1 MKRRLISWMLAAVMV
16 MTSAAVWMGNEKQA
30 EAAAAFK
37 VHFIEVGTG
46 DGALLQYGSGK
57 SAKYALID
65 AGPQTTQLLGGKTI
79 DVSRRVHHYLKK
91 YKIRRLE
98 FIIMTHPHKDHIG
111 GFISIL
117 EDRSISVGKVYA
129 TQQPVYNHYSG
140 DDDFYSTKTYRTVNE
155 LIAERGIPV
164 VVPRMKS
171 SVYLGKAKLTFY
183 SPGRT
188 NFKYGREVDFNSRQV
203 NKFSL
208 VCRIT
213 YGKNS
218 FLMTG
223 DTQQESEYDMI
234 SQRLKLKSQVLKVPH
249 HGYEDV
255 RNKDAK
261 GKFSS
266 NHKKFF
272 DKVQPA
278 ISIISN
284 GYRNKDRVP
293 SGLITRELAKSNIY
307 TTGDNGNII
316 VTSNGSRLSVSTSR
330 NKNEPA
336 KASTYVSSKKSSLL
350 LKKMS
355 VKSNGKKKLSI
366 VSVNAKNKYKI
377 KEKKPLKISIKATPQ
392 SFTRIKNV
400 QYKLVKKGKSS
411 AKYRWKTGKKVKVKK
426 GFKGRL
432 YIKYNTTSGSTI
444 VKTKGFVIKKKKK

>member
-1 MKRRLISWMLAAVMV
+1 MLAAVMV

-30 EAAAAFK
+30 EAAASFK

-79 DVSRRVHHYLKK
+79 DVSRRVHNYLKK

-140 DDDFYSTKTYRTVNE
+140 DDDFYSTNTYRTVNE

-213 YGKNS
+213 
-218 FLMTG
+218 
-223 DTQQESEYDMI
+223 SEYDMI

-377 KEKKPLKISIKATPQ
+377 SIKATPQ

>member
-1 MKRRLISWMLAAVMV
+1 MKRRIISWMLAAVMV

-30 EAAAAFK
+30 EAAASFK

-79 DVSRRVHHYLKK
+79 DVSRRVHNYLKK

-223 DTQQESEYDMI
+223 DTQQESE
-234 SQRLKLKSQVLKVPH
+234 
-249 HGYEDV
+249 
-255 RNKDAK
+255 
-261 GKFSS
+261 
-266 NHKKFF
+266 
-272 DKVQPA
+272 
-278 ISIISN
+278 
-284 GYRNKDRVP
+284 
-293 SGLITRELAKSNIY
+293 
-307 TTGDNGNII
+307 
-316 VTSNGSRLSVSTSR
+316 
-330 NKNEPA
+330 
-336 KASTYVSSKKSSLL
+336 
-350 LKKMS
+350 
-355 VKSNGKKKLSI
+355 
-366 VSVNAKNKYKI
+366 
-377 KEKKPLKISIKATPQ
+377 
-392 SFTRIKNV
+392 
-400 QYKLVKKGKSS
+400 
-411 AKYRWKTGKKVKVKK
+411 
-426 GFKGRL
+426 
-432 YIKYNTTSGSTI
+432 
-444 VKTKGFVIKKKKK
+444 

>member
-1 MKRRLISWMLAAVMV
+1 MKRRLISWMLAAVMILS
-16 MTSAAVWMGNEKQA
+16 SAGAVLIRNEKQA
-30 EAAAAFK
+30 EAAAVFK

-79 DVSRRVHHYLKK
+79 DVSRRVHNYLKK

-98 FIIMTHPHKDHIG
+98 FVIMTHPHKDHIG

-129 TQQPVYNHYSG
+129 TQQPVYNYYPG
-140 DDDFYSTKTYRTVNE
+140 DDDLYSTKTYRTVNK
-155 LIAERGIPV
+155 LIEDRNIPV
-164 VVPRMKS
+164 VVPSVKS
-171 SVYLGKAKLTFY
+171 SIYLGKAKLTFY

-188 NFKYGREVDFNSRQV
+188 NFKYGREVDFNSRQI

-218 FLMTG
+218 FLLTG

-234 SQRLKLKSQVLKVPH
+234 NKKLKLKSQVLKVPH

-330 NKNEPA
+330 NRNEPA

-392 SFTRIKNV
+392 SFTRIRSV

-411 AKYRWKTGKKVKVKK
+411 TKYRWKTGKKVKVKK

-444 VKTKGFVIKKKKK
+444 VKTKGFVIKKKK

>member
-1 MKRRLISWMLAAVMV
+1 MKRKVIAWLLAAAMIVS
-16 MTSAAVWMGNEKQA
+16 SAAAVITGNEKEA
-30 EAAAAFK
+30 EAAATFK

-65 AGPQTTQLLGGKTI
+65 AGPETTQLLGGKTV
-79 DVSRRVHHYLKK
+79 DVSRRVHNYLKK

-98 FIIMTHPHKDHIG
+98 FVIMSHPHKDHIG

-117 EDRSISVGKVYA
+117 EDSSISVGKVYA
-129 TQQPVYNHYSG
+129 TEQPVYNHYSG
-140 DDDFYSTKTYRTVNE
+140 DDDFYSTKTYRTVNK
-155 LIAERGIPV
+155 LIEERGIPV
-164 VVPRMKS
+164 VVPRIKS
-171 SVYLGKAKLTFY
+171 SIYLGKAKLTFY
-183 SPGRT
+183 SPSRT
-188 NFKYGREVDFNSRQV
+188 NFKYGREVDFNSRQI

-234 SQRLKLKSQVLKVPH
+234 NKKLKLKSQVLKVPH

-284 GYRNKDRVP
+284 GYKNKDRVP

-316 VTSNGSRLSVSTSR
+316 VTSNGSKLSVSTSR

-366 VSVNAKNKYKI
+366 VSVNAKTNIRSRKRN
-377 KEKKPLKISIKATPQ
+377 P
-392 SFTRIKNV
+392 
-400 QYKLVKKGKSS
+400 
-411 AKYRWKTGKKVKVKK
+411 
-426 GFKGRL
+426 
-432 YIKYNTTSGSTI
+432 
-444 VKTKGFVIKKKKK
+444 

>member
-1 MKRRLISWMLAAVMV
+1 
-16 MTSAAVWMGNEKQA
+16 
-30 EAAAAFK
+30 
-37 VHFIEVGTG
+37 
-46 DGALLQYGSGK
+46 
-57 SAKYALID
+57 
-65 AGPQTTQLLGGKTI
+65 
-79 DVSRRVHHYLKK
+79 
-91 YKIRRLE
+91 
-98 FIIMTHPHKDHIG
+98 
-111 GFISIL
+111 
-117 EDRSISVGKVYA
+117 
-129 TQQPVYNHYSG
+129 
-140 DDDFYSTKTYRTVNE
+140 
-155 LIAERGIPV
+155 
-164 VVPRMKS
+164 
-171 SVYLGKAKLTFY
+171 
-183 SPGRT
+183 
-188 NFKYGREVDFNSRQV
+188 
-203 NKFSL
+203 
-208 VCRIT
+208 
-213 YGKNS
+213 
-218 FLMTG
+218 MTG

-234 SQRLKLKSQVLKVPH
+234 NQRLKLKSQVLKVPH

-336 KASTYVSSKKSSLL
+336 RASTYVSSKKSSLL

-355 VKSNGKKKLSI
+355 VKSSGKKKLSI
-366 VSVNAKNKYKI
+366 VSVNAKNKYKV
-377 KEKKPLKISIKATPQ
+377 KEKKPLKISIKTKPQ
-392 SFTRIKNV
+392 SFTRTKNV

-411 AKYRWKTGKKVKVKK
+411 AKYRWKTGRKVRVKK
-426 GFKGRL
+426 GFKGCL

>member
-1 MKRRLISWMLAAVMV
+1 MKRRIISWMLAAVMI
-16 MTSAAVWMGNEKQA
+16 MTSAAAGFMGNEKQA
-30 EAAAAFK
+30 EAASVFK

-57 SAKYALID
+57 SSKFALID
-65 AGPQTTQLLGGKTI
+65 AGPQTTQLLGGKTVN
-79 DVSRRVHHYLKK
+79 VSQRVHNYLKK
-91 YKIRRLE
+91 YKVRRLE
-98 FIIMTHPHKDHIG
+98 FVIMTHPHKDHIG

-117 EDRSISVGKVYA
+117 QDRSISVGTVYA
-129 TQQPVYNHYSG
+129 TQQPVYNHYPG
-140 DDDFYSTKTYRTVNE
+140 DDDYYSTKTYRAVNQ
-155 LIAERGIPV
+155 LIEERGIPV
-164 VVPRMKS
+164 VVPQMKS
-171 SVYLGKAKLTFY
+171 SIYLGKAKLTFY
-183 SPGRT
+183 SPGRS
-188 NFKYGREVDFNSRQV
+188 NFKYGREVDYNSRQI

-234 SQRLKLKSQVLKVPH
+234 NKKLNLKSQVLKVPH

-272 DKVQPA
+272 DKVKPA

-284 GYRNKDRVP
+284 GYRNKDKVP
-293 SGLITRELAKSNIY
+293 SSLITRELSKSNIY

-316 VTSNGSRLSVSTSR
+316 VTSNGSKLSVSTSR

-336 KASTYVSSKKSSLL
+336 KASTYISSKKSSLL

-355 VKSNGKKKLSI
+355 VKSNGKKKLDVI
-366 VSVNAKNKYKI
+366 SVDAKNKYKV
-377 KEKKPLKISIKATPQ
+377 KEKKSLKISIKAKTQ
-392 SFTRIKNV
+392 SFTRLKSI
-400 QYKLVKKGKSS
+400 QYKLVRKGKSS
-411 AKYRWKTGKKVKVKK
+411 AKYRWKTGKTVKVKK

-432 YIKYNTTSGSTI
+432 YIKYNTISGSTI
-444 VKTKGFVIKKKKK
+444 VKTKGFVIKKKK

>member
-1 MKRRLISWMLAAVMV
+1 M
-16 MTSAAVWMGNEKQA
+16 
-30 EAAAAFK
+30 
-37 VHFIEVGTG
+37 
-46 DGALLQYGSGK
+46 
-57 SAKYALID
+57 
-65 AGPQTTQLLGGKTI
+65 
-79 DVSRRVHHYLKK
+79 
-91 YKIRRLE
+91 
-98 FIIMTHPHKDHIG
+98 
-111 GFISIL
+111 
-117 EDRSISVGKVYA
+117 
-129 TQQPVYNHYSG
+129 
-140 DDDFYSTKTYRTVNE
+140 
-155 LIAERGIPV
+155 
-164 VVPRMKS
+164 
-171 SVYLGKAKLTFY
+171 
-183 SPGRT
+183 
-188 NFKYGREVDFNSRQV
+188 
-203 NKFSL
+203 
-208 VCRIT
+208 
-213 YGKNS
+213 
-218 FLMTG
+218 
-223 DTQQESEYDMI
+223 
-234 SQRLKLKSQVLKVPH
+234 
-249 HGYEDV
+249 
-255 RNKDAK
+255 
-261 GKFSS
+261 
-266 NHKKFF
+266 
-272 DKVQPA
+272 QPA